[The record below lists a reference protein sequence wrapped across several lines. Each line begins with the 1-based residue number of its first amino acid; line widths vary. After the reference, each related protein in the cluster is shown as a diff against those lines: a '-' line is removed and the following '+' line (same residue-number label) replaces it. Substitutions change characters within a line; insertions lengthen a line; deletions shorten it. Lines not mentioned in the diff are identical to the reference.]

1 MLLFVLA
8 LAILASVPSKSP
20 HVVIA
25 LPSLNEESTIEQVV
39 ADADA
44 GCGTYYGDQMC
55 LLLHCD
61 SGSTDS
67 TCQRFAEAPVTHCIK
82 AQLACG
88 RGKGAAL
95 RRALQHMVEVGAE
108 YLICLDTDLS
118 SDVRDWI
125 GAFAGA
131 LREGGADF
139 VAPGYARH
147 RTDGTL
153 TNLICYPV
161 VRAFFHTDLRQPIG
175 GEFGLSKYAAVAI
188 LNAPWPEGA
197 IGYGVDILF
206 TTRCL
211 CARLRIAEVALPPK
225 LHKPSAPQ
233 LVEMSAQVI
242 TTLLDACSTLAPQ
255 PRDVLRWSDGATPV
269 VLAESLPDAATISD
283 ITTMLRASARQLH
296 YEHGDTLRESTPAW
310 LLETL
315 NIGMDAET
323 LSEAGW
329 ADILAWALRETAFR
343 GGREYASWRDAA
355 TQALRIGWL
364 LRAAAHLSRV
374 LPMSNAEAECCVLEG
389 VDELQRALDDPWR
402 GLRARVR
409 CISLQERHDRYALA
423 SDRLAR
429 AGAPAHFLRPS
440 RDPRGGVY
448 GCFDSHVRC
457 LVDYAEERRAAG
469 VNANA
474 KTPRALF
481 VLEDDAEFAE
491 GYEAALKAVTH
502 FIDTVPPD
510 SYDLIFL
517 TAKARVVMKSMGNG
531 ISMGAG
537 VLGACGYL
545 ASPAFCERVAQLAPQ
560 AEGLHVD
567 YWLNTVARKDHIFVL
582 DQAITF
588 QRNKDSD
595 NTLAGVGTIKT
606 GNPTATFGQRSHGF
620 GNPASSSNRG
630 PSLGRYYNKLI
641 GKMARHLASR
651 EFQRQQ
657 HRVPKSQSQLEAEW
671 EFCLARATCRLL
683 PQTWRRALAKSFL
696 SDWLSCMQSQGSDTI
711 TTV

>member
-1 MLLFVLA
+1 MVSTSSLPHV
-8 LAILASVPSKSP
+8 ASVCSAAHSGGRAATEASQ
-20 HVVIA
+20 A
-25 LPSLNEESTIEQVV
+25 LGPPARRDECSSNY
-39 ADADA
+39 DAPRRVQHPCPTA
-44 GCGTYYGDQMC
+44 SGCAQM
-55 LLLHCD
+55 
-61 SGSTDS
+61 
-67 TCQRFAEAPVTHCIK
+67 V
-82 AQLACG
+82 
-88 RGKGAAL
+88 
-95 RRALQHMVEVGAE
+95 
-108 YLICLDTDLS
+108 
-118 SDVRDWI
+118 
-125 GAFAGA
+125 
-131 LREGGADF
+131 
-139 VAPGYARH
+139 
-147 RTDGTL
+147 
-153 TNLICYPV
+153 
-161 VRAFFHTDLRQPIG
+161 
-175 GEFGLSKYAAVAI
+175 
-188 LNAPWPEGA
+188 
-197 IGYGVDILF
+197 
-206 TTRCL
+206 
-211 CARLRIAEVALPPK
+211 
-225 LHKPSAPQ
+225 
-233 LVEMSAQVI
+233 
-242 TTLLDACSTLAPQ
+242 
-255 PRDVLRWSDGATPV
+255 RWSNACCSC
-269 VLAESLPDAATISD
+269 AESLPDAATISD

-329 ADILAWALRETAFR
+329 ADILAWALRETVRF
-343 GGREYASWRDAA
+343 GGGENMQVGA
-355 TQALRIGWL
+355 TRQHKPSVSAV
-364 LRAAAHLSRV
+364 AAARRRTPFTCATDEQCGSRV
-374 LPMSNAEAECCVLEG
+374 LCPRG
-389 VDELQRALDDPWR
+389 RRRAS
-402 GLRARVR
+402 ARLGRPVAGASSAR
-409 CISLQERHDRYALA
+409 PLHLASGAPHDRYALA

-457 LVDYAEERRAAG
+457 LVDYAEEWRAAG

-537 VLGACGYL
+537 VLLGACGYL

-606 GNPTATFGQRSHGF
+606 GNPTAIPSDSVRTASVTRHRHQIGDRASAATTT
-620 GNPASSSNRG
+620 NSSARWRDILPAESSNASSNTESRNPSRSSRQSGSFAWRERLAASCRRRGGARSQNR
-630 PSLGRYYNKLI
+630 S
-641 GKMARHLASR
+641 
-651 EFQRQQ
+651 
-657 HRVPKSQSQLEAEW
+657 
-671 EFCLARATCRLL
+671 
-683 PQTWRRALAKSFL
+683 
-696 SDWLSCMQSQGSDTI
+696 
-711 TTV
+711 